1 MTVEIEGEKERNRR
15 QVKRARI
22 VEAEE
27 KIVIVEK
34 IGEKRRETEAVV

>member
-1 MTVEIEGEKERNRR
+1 
-15 QVKRARI
+15 VKRARI

-27 KIVIVEK
+27 KIDKVER